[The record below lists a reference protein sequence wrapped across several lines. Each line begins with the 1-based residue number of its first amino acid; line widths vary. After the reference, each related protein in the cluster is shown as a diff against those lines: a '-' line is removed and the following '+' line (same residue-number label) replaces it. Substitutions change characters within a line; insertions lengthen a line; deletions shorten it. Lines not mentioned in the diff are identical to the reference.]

1 MDSFYLGGEGG
12 IRTLG
17 TVAGTAVF
25 KTATFNHSVT
35 SPLLSAT
42 PCVARL
48 FVRRPRV
55 SSGASLSLRPFSRKN
70 YSLNNFPTL

>member
-1 MDSFYLGGEGG
+1 MAVALFGGEGG

-35 SPLLSAT
+35 SPDKIVYHVEKRYCI
-42 PCVARL
+42 PVY
-48 FVRRPRV
+48 
-55 SSGASLSLRPFSRKN
+55 N
-70 YSLNNFPTL
+70 

>member
-1 MDSFYLGGEGG
+1 MDIFFRGGRGG

-35 SPLLSAT
+35 LPTVVDYTILETVGDTA
-42 PCVARL
+42 
-48 FVRRPRV
+48 
-55 SSGASLSLRPFSRKN
+55 
-70 YSLNNFPTL
+70 YS